1 LNKSQDNLSDVD
13 IDHIQNFEA
22 LNRSNG
28 SDDGAMVNNNAA
40 AKAQDDK
47 QGATHDFS
55 SAKLSASK

>member
-1 LNKSQDNLSDVD
+1 MSDVD

-28 SDDGAMVNNNAA
+28 SDDGEMVDNNAA
-40 AKAQDDK
+40 AKAQGDK